1 MKSQTFFDNTVEVFI
16 IDKNDFITPD
26 NPFLSE
32 IISNLSIE
40 EQNKYFR
47 YRNVSAQYQYLTAH
61 YYLRLLLSKRL
72 SETPAEI
79 QIVAQENGKPYLKGH
94 TNLQFNIS
102 HTKNLVLIAFSEYPV
117 GVDVEQEERSS
128 DMLQILEHFFSKKEI
143 ESFINQPEDM
153 KNKAFYTG
161 WTRKEALLKATG
173 EGLSALKNNEVSFDP
188 DASKPIISD
197 LSNHDIELADFI
209 PAPGYCGCVVK
220 LAK

>member
-102 HTKNLVLIAFSEYPV
+102 HTKNLVLIAFSEY
-117 GVDVEQEERSS
+117 QA
-128 DMLQILEHFFSKKEI
+128 MKKI
-143 ESFINQPEDM
+143 V
-153 KNKAFYTG
+153 T
-161 WTRKEALLKATG
+161 
-173 EGLSALKNNEVSFDP
+173 
-188 DASKPIISD
+188 
-197 LSNHDIELADFI
+197 
-209 PAPGYCGCVVK
+209 K
-220 LAK
+220 LAKFRTVTTTEPAE